1 MRRKWSIPCLSRS
14 RSHSGSALSAVMF
27 MTETNPLK
35 NCRKLGSA
43 RAAGSQIRICAA
55 MMARPGGGILPPG
68 RFFHGRCAPF
78 LIFWWERLLF
88 SGRRGKITVALK
100 RHMIEYPPWRSW
112 ISQQIPILKA
122 GGSNPSGRGHNQ
134 NPVDLCRRDFGF
146 FGSLDDTI
154 RRPNTASRTISPLP
168 AFLFLEK
175 LPAGI
180 RNVFKASQKT
190 CCSLPVSPNG
200 FLKLITSGELW
211 ARMNNAEK
219 FERN

>member
-1 MRRKWSIPCLSRS
+1 MKPRDSSWLFRVARS
-14 RSHSGSALSAVMF
+14 
-27 MTETNPLK
+27 
-35 NCRKLGSA
+35 CRNRTSEKQKLENHAIYRNESFPDQKF
-43 RAAGSQIRICAA
+43 SFSL
-55 MMARPGGGILPPG
+55 GI
-68 RFFHGRCAPF
+68 FF
-78 LIFWWERLLF
+78 
-88 SGRRGKITVALK
+88 VA
-100 RHMIEYPPWRSW
+100 
-112 ISQQIPILKA
+112 QT
-122 GGSNPSGRGHNQ
+122 HNQ

-146 FGSLDDTI
+146 FGSLGDTI

>member
-1 MRRKWSIPCLSRS
+1 MKPRDSSWLFRVARS
-14 RSHSGSALSAVMF
+14 
-27 MTETNPLK
+27 
-35 NCRKLGSA
+35 CRNRTSEKQKLENHAIYRNESFPDQKF
-43 RAAGSQIRICAA
+43 SFSL
-55 MMARPGGGILPPG
+55 GI
-68 RFFHGRCAPF
+68 FF
-78 LIFWWERLLF
+78 
-88 SGRRGKITVALK
+88 VA
-100 RHMIEYPPWRSW
+100 
-112 ISQQIPILKA
+112 QT
-122 GGSNPSGRGHNQ
+122 HNQ

>member
-1 MRRKWSIPCLSRS
+1 MQVKCK
-14 RSHSGSALSAVMF
+14 SALLINNVDIRRVSNF
-27 MTETNPLK
+27 MVDSDSEGRGFESL
-35 NCRKLGSA
+35 
-43 RAAGSQIRICAA
+43 RA
-55 MMARPGGGILPPG
+55 
-68 RFFHGRCAPF
+68 
-78 LIFWWERLLF
+78 
-88 SGRRGKITVALK
+88 
-100 RHMIEYPPWRSW
+100 
-112 ISQQIPILKA
+112 
-122 GGSNPSGRGHNQ
+122 GHNQ

-154 RRPNTASRTISPLP
+154 RHPNTASRTISPLP

-180 RNVFKASQKT
+180 RNVFKAFQKT

-211 ARMNNAEK
+211 AQMNNAEK

>member
-1 MRRKWSIPCLSRS
+1 MIKERRYYFRKSVDSESVLCYNKTRVKRQI
-14 RSHSGSALSAVMF
+14 MF
-27 MTETNPLK
+27 P
-35 NCRKLGSA
+35 
-43 RAAGSQIRICAA
+43 IYI
-55 MMARPGGGILPPG
+55 
-68 RFFHGRCAPF
+68 
-78 LIFWWERLLF
+78 
-88 SGRRGKITVALK
+88 
-100 RHMIEYPPWRSW
+100 YPPVAKLDIAADSD
-112 ISQQIPILKA
+112 SE
-122 GGSNPSGRGHNQ
+122 GRGFESLRAGHNQ

-180 RNVFKASQKT
+180 RNVFKAFQKT

>member
-1 MRRKWSIPCLSRS
+1 MIKERRYYFRKSVDSESVLCYNKARVKRQI
-14 RSHSGSALSAVMF
+14 MF
-27 MTETNPLK
+27 P
-35 NCRKLGSA
+35 
-43 RAAGSQIRICAA
+43 IYI
-55 MMARPGGGILPPG
+55 
-68 RFFHGRCAPF
+68 
-78 LIFWWERLLF
+78 
-88 SGRRGKITVALK
+88 
-100 RHMIEYPPWRSW
+100 YPPVAKLDIAADSD
-112 ISQQIPILKA
+112 SE
-122 GGSNPSGRGHNQ
+122 GRGFESLRAGHNQ

-146 FGSLDDTI
+146 FGSLGDTI

-175 LPAGI
+175 WPAGI

-211 ARMNNAEK
+211 AQMNNAEK

>member
-1 MRRKWSIPCLSRS
+1 MRSLNRYASVAQLDRVN
-14 RSHSGSALSAVMF
+14 GY
-27 MTETNPLK
+27 EPLG
-35 NCRKLGSA
+35 RGFESL
-43 RAAGSQIRICAA
+43 RA
-55 MMARPGGGILPPG
+55 
-68 RFFHGRCAPF
+68 
-78 LIFWWERLLF
+78 
-88 SGRRGKITVALK
+88 
-100 RHMIEYPPWRSW
+100 
-112 ISQQIPILKA
+112 
-122 GGSNPSGRGHNQ
+122 GHNQ

-146 FGSLDDTI
+146 FGSLGDTI

>member
-1 MRRKWSIPCLSRS
+1 M
-14 RSHSGSALSAVMF
+14 
-27 MTETNPLK
+27 
-35 NCRKLGSA
+35 
-43 RAAGSQIRICAA
+43 
-55 MMARPGGGILPPG
+55 GGV
-68 RFFHGRCAPF
+68 RPF

-100 RHMIEYPPWRSW
+100 RHMIESPPVAKLDIAADSD
-112 ISQQIPILKA
+112 SE
-122 GGSNPSGRGHNQ
+122 GRGFESLRAGHNQ

-180 RNVFKASQKT
+180 RNVFKAFQKT

>member
-1 MRRKWSIPCLSRS
+1 MIKERRYYFRKSVDSESVLCYNKTRVKRQI
-14 RSHSGSALSAVMF
+14 MF
-27 MTETNPLK
+27 P
-35 NCRKLGSA
+35 
-43 RAAGSQIRICAA
+43 IYI
-55 MMARPGGGILPPG
+55 
-68 RFFHGRCAPF
+68 
-78 LIFWWERLLF
+78 
-88 SGRRGKITVALK
+88 
-100 RHMIEYPPWRSW
+100 YPPVAKLDIAADSD
-112 ISQQIPILKA
+112 SE
-122 GGSNPSGRGHNQ
+122 GRGFESLRAGHNQ

-175 LPAGI
+175 LPAGL

>member
-1 MRRKWSIPCLSRS
+1 MIKERRYYFRKSVDSESVLCYNKTRVKRQI
-14 RSHSGSALSAVMF
+14 MF
-27 MTETNPLK
+27 P
-35 NCRKLGSA
+35 
-43 RAAGSQIRICAA
+43 IYI
-55 MMARPGGGILPPG
+55 
-68 RFFHGRCAPF
+68 
-78 LIFWWERLLF
+78 
-88 SGRRGKITVALK
+88 
-100 RHMIEYPPWRSW
+100 YPPVAKLDIAADSD
-112 ISQQIPILKA
+112 SE
-122 GGSNPSGRGHNQ
+122 GRGFESLRAGHNQ

>member
-1 MRRKWSIPCLSRS
+1 MQVKCK
-14 RSHSGSALSAVMF
+14 SALLINNVDISRVSNF
-27 MTETNPLK
+27 MVASDSEGRGFESL
-35 NCRKLGSA
+35 
-43 RAAGSQIRICAA
+43 RA
-55 MMARPGGGILPPG
+55 
-68 RFFHGRCAPF
+68 
-78 LIFWWERLLF
+78 
-88 SGRRGKITVALK
+88 
-100 RHMIEYPPWRSW
+100 
-112 ISQQIPILKA
+112 
-122 GGSNPSGRGHNQ
+122 GHNQ

-154 RRPNTASRTISPLP
+154 TRPNTASRTISPLP

>member
-1 MRRKWSIPCLSRS
+1 MIKERRYYFRKSVDSESVLCYNKARVKRQI
-14 RSHSGSALSAVMF
+14 MF
-27 MTETNPLK
+27 P
-35 NCRKLGSA
+35 
-43 RAAGSQIRICAA
+43 IYI
-55 MMARPGGGILPPG
+55 
-68 RFFHGRCAPF
+68 
-78 LIFWWERLLF
+78 
-88 SGRRGKITVALK
+88 
-100 RHMIEYPPWRSW
+100 YPPVAKLDIAADSD
-112 ISQQIPILKA
+112 SE
-122 GGSNPSGRGHNQ
+122 GRGFESLRAGHNQ

-211 ARMNNAEK
+211 AQMNNAEK